1 MTSNTEDTRCK
12 GVNKQGRPCR
22 AAATASGL
30 CFFHANPGKA
40 SELGRIGGRRNRH
53 VMADNVDPLP
63 VVVNE
68 FSVRDI
74 VARLVADVDAD
85 KIHPKKATSLTRL
98 LNLQLRAFSA
108 LDQAQKLFVQR
119 PYNWRRTEKKSE
131 TPTGEKAESSTVP
144 KSEVSNVARPE
155 NSSSVVPEVPS
166 VRQSESP
173 RAGKPDIS
181 KEKKPEI
188 TGGSWEVMGNL
199 DEPEVSSEEESK
211 ISSAAKATIS
221 REGRLEVV
229 SAVSAAPPI
238 RNNPVFPTEEVL
250 ALKRER
256 ERAIERETL
265 IQLRMASSLSDG
277 FGLDES

>member
-1 MTSNTEDTRCK
+1 MNSRNEDTRCK
-12 GVNKQGRPCR
+12 SVTKRGEPCR

-30 CFFHANPGKA
+30 CFFHANPNKA

-53 VMADNVDPLP
+53 VIADMVDPLP
-63 VVVNE
+63 AVVNE

-74 VARLVADVDAD
+74 VARLVADVYVG
-85 KIHPKKATSLTRL
+85 KIHPKRATTLTQL
-98 LNLQLRAFSA
+98 LNLQLRSFSA
-108 LDQAQKLFVQR
+108 LDQAQKIFVER
-119 PYNWRRTEKKSE
+119 RYTWRRTEKKSE
-131 TPTGEKAESSTVP
+131 TSTVEKPESSKVP
-144 KSEVSNVARPE
+144 TPDVSSVERPE
-155 NSSSVVPEVPS
+155 NSSSVSPEISS
-166 VRQSESP
+166 VRESDSP
-173 RAGKPDIS
+173 RAGKSGIS
-181 KEKKPEI
+181 KETKPEI

-229 SAVSAAPPI
+229 SAGSAAPPI
-238 RNNPVFPTEEVL
+238 RNNPVFPTEETL

-265 IQLRMASSLSDG
+265 IQLAMASSLSDG